1 MDVAVH
7 LSYCLDQELM
17 MLELRYIQYDKNFN
31 HINTFQMEK
40 GLIAKKDGPKVYRLF
55 KLFCLKDR
63 MFNSL
68 VKKGKE
74 S

>member
-1 MDVAVH
+1 
-7 LSYCLDQELM
+7 M
-17 MLELRYIQYDKNFN
+17 MLELRYKQYAEDFN
-31 HINTFQMEK
+31 SINAFQMEK

-55 KLFCLKDR
+55 KFFCLKDR

>member
-1 MDVAVH
+1 MDQ
-7 LSYCLDQELM
+7 YLM
-17 MLELRYIQYDKNFN
+17 MLELRYKQYAEDFN
-31 HINTFQMEK
+31 GINAFQMEK
-40 GLIAKKDGPKVYRLF
+40 VLIAKRDGPKVYRLF